1 MTIRT
6 LILRFSVAYLLSLV
20 FAFLL
25 VVYFRS
31 NDTLT
36 VMTAALAAST
46 LYVCQA
52 FCRKNGRVF
61 ARREMWQAWA
71 AFLAIDI
78 VLQGVAVVS
87 FVGTAQEN
95 IARLQQF
102 VAGGFLFTTV
112 FHGVCIF
119 LFIFLADRVAS
130 KKLLAAPA
138 GRVGHEDLKP

>member
-1 MTIRT
+1 MTIRA
-6 LILRFSVAYLLSLV
+6 LILRFTVAYLLSLI

-25 VVYFRS
+25 VVYFRNS
-31 NDTLT
+31 STLT

-46 LYVCQA
+46 FYVCQA

-61 ARREMWQAWA
+61 SRREMLQVWA

-78 VLQGVAVVS
+78 VLQGAAVLS

-102 VAGGFLFTTV
+102 VAGGFIFTAL

-119 LFIFLADRVAS
+119 LFIFLAGKVAS
-130 KKLLAAPA
+130 KKMLAAP
-138 GRVGHEDLKP
+138 VGSVAEKDQKP